1 MKLRSYLVVCAV
13 LLISCPH
20 ISGAYGTYTIKKG
33 DTLYKI
39 AKRFKVGP
47 EVIAEAN
54 SLDAH
59 KIKPGTR
66 LMIPS
71 NKQDVT
77 KRSMK
82 TNPSREVQACDIR
95 EQREIVS
102 QEKQYH
108 TVKKGETLHSIAAK
122 YSTNVEQLR
131 QFNRLRKSSRL
142 KPGQQ
147 LIVKKT
153 GARLYAVRKGD
164 TLTKIAKRFEIDQY
178 DLKEINQ
185 LKSNELKTGQKLF
198 LDKPADENGTTAPYS
213 TASLSDENIHEEIK
227 TLTQS
232 PELTSLTLTERLI
245 LFAKKMRDIPYK
257 FGGSGFFGI
266 DCSGYVQK
274 VFGFLNIPLPRTARE
289 QFNIGESI
297 LKEELS
303 IGDLVFF
310 RTYASFPSHVGIYL
324 GNDLFIHAS
333 SRGRKV
339 TIDSLETPYYSS
351 RFIGGKRLIF

>member
-1 MKLRSYLVVCAV
+1 MKLCSYLLVCAV

-20 ISGAYGTYTIKKG
+20 VAGAYGIYTVKKG
-33 DTLYKI
+33 DTLCGI
-39 AKRFKVGP
+39 AKRFKVRP
-47 EVIAEAN
+47 EVIKEAN
-54 SLDAH
+54 SLDAN
-59 KIKPGTR
+59 KIRPGTR
-66 LMIPS
+66 LTIPS
-71 NKQDVT
+71 KKQDVT
-77 KRSMK
+77 KHSMK
-82 TNPSREVQACDIR
+82 TTPSKEVRACDIR
-95 EQREIVS
+95 EQREMVS

-108 TVKKGETLHSIAAK
+108 TVKKGETLHSIAVK
-122 YSTNVEQLR
+122 YSTKADHLR
-131 QFNRLRKSSRL
+131 ELNSLKKSNRL

-153 GARLYAVRKGD
+153 GARLYVVKKGD

-185 LKSNELKTGQKLF
+185 LKSDELKTGQRIL
-198 LDKPADENGTTAPYS
+198 LDKPVDEHKTTAPYS

-227 TLTQS
+227 ILSES
-232 PELTSLTLTERLI
+232 PELTSLTLKERLI

-257 FGGSGFFGI
+257 FGGSSFFGI

-289 QFNIGESI
+289 QFNLGESI

-324 GNDLFIHAS
+324 GNNLFIHAS
-333 SRGRKV
+333 SKGRKV

>member
-1 MKLRSYLVVCAV
+1 MKPGSYLLVCAV
-13 LLISCPH
+13 LLLSCPH
-20 ISGAYGTYTIKKG
+20 ISGAHEIYTVKKG
-33 DTLYKI
+33 DTLCGI
-39 AKRFKVGP
+39 AKRFRVRP
-47 EVIAEAN
+47 EFIKEAN

-59 KIKPGTR
+59 RIRPGTK
-66 LMIPS
+66 LTIPS
-71 NKQDVT
+71 KKQDVT
-77 KRSMK
+77 KHSMK
-82 TNPSREVQACDIR
+82 TTPSKEVRACDIR
-95 EQREIVS
+95 EQRETVT

-108 TVKKGETLHSIAAK
+108 TVKKGETLHSIATK
-122 YSTNVEQLR
+122 YATKVEHLR
-131 QFNRLRKSSRL
+131 ELNSLKKTSSL

-153 GARLYAVRKGD
+153 GARLYVVQKGD
-164 TLTKIAKRFEIDQY
+164 TLIKIAMRFEIDQH

-185 LKSNELKTGQKLF
+185 LRSDELKSGQRLH
-198 LDKPADENGTTAPYS
+198 LDEPADLHGTAASYS
-213 TASLSDENIHEEIK
+213 TASLPDKNIHEEIK
-227 TLTQS
+227 TLTES
-232 PELTSLTLTERLI
+232 PELMSLTMKERLI

-266 DCSGYVQK
+266 DCSAYVQK
-274 VFGFLNIPLPRTARE
+274 VFGLLHIPLPRTARE

-324 GNDLFIHAS
+324 GNNLFIHAS
-333 SRGRKV
+333 SKGRKV